1 MRIHRKR
8 FLVAVCATASVVLAA
23 VSWAASQKQAKVKAS
38 AYAEMETRILKVL
51 EEMYQ
56 DPPAADQG
64 AWNITPEDGRLL
76 RVLTEAISAKHVVE
90 IGTSHGYSAIWLCLA
105 LQSTGGK
112 LITHEIDP
120 DRVSLAR
127 KNFKRAGVEHIVTL
141 VEGDAHKT
149 VTKLK
154 GPIDIL
160 FLDADKAGN
169 IDYLN
174 KLLPLVRPGG
184 LILAHNTT
192 DLESLMQDYLE
203 AVTTDPDL
211 ETIFLHKRDLG
222 IGVTLKKRR

>member
-1 MRIHRKR
+1 MRIHRKG
-8 FLVAVCATASVVLAA
+8 FLVAFCATASVVLAA
-23 VSWAASQKQAKVKAS
+23 VSWAASEKQAKVKAS
-38 AYAEMETRILKVL
+38 AYAQMEARILKVL

-56 DPPAADQG
+56 DERQG

-76 RVLTEAISAKHVVE
+76 RVLTEAIGAKHVVE

-120 DRVSLAR
+120 DRVLLAR
-127 KNFKRAGVEHIVTL
+127 KNFKQAGVDHIVTL
-141 VEGDAHKT
+141 IEGDAHKT
-149 VTKLK
+149 VAKLK

-203 AVTTDPDL
+203 AVTASPDL
-211 ETIFLHKRDLG
+211 ETIFLHKDDLG
-222 IGVTLKKRR
+222 IGVTLKKRRSI

>member
-1 MRIHRKR
+1 MRIYRTG
-8 FLVAVCATASVVLAA
+8 FLVAVCAAASVILAA
-23 VSWAASQKQAKVKAS
+23 VSWAVSEKQAKVKAS
-38 AYAEMETRILKVL
+38 VYAEMEARILKVL
-51 EEMYQ
+51 QEMYR
-56 DPPAADQG
+56 DDRQG
-64 AWNITPEDGRLL
+64 GWNITPEDGRLL
-76 RVLTEAISAKHVVE
+76 RVLTEAIGAKHVVE

-127 KNFKRAGVEHIVTL
+127 KNFKRAGVDHIVTL

-149 VTKLK
+149 VNKLK

-203 AVTTDPDL
+203 AVTTNPDL
-211 ETIFLHKRDLG
+211 ETIFLHKRESG

>member
-1 MRIHRKR
+1 MRIHRR
-8 FLVAVCATASVVLAA
+8 CFLVAVCAAAPVVLAA
-23 VSWAASQKQAKVKAS
+23 VSWATSEEHTKVKAS
-38 AYAEMETRILKVL
+38 ACTEMETRILKVL
-51 EEMYQ
+51 QEMYH
-56 DPPAADQG
+56 DERQG
-64 AWNITPEDGRLL
+64 VLNVTPEDGRLL
-76 RVLTEAISAKHVVE
+76 RVLTEAMGAKSVVE

-120 DRVSLAR
+120 VRVSLAR
-127 KNFKRAGVEHIVTL
+127 KNFKRAGVDHIVTL
-141 VEGDAHKT
+141 IEGDAHKT

-192 DLESLMQDYLE
+192 DLESLMQDYLD

-211 ETIFLHKRDLG
+211 ETIFLHKRDFG
-222 IGVTLKKRR
+222 IGVTVKKRR

>member
-1 MRIHRKR
+1 MRVHRKG
-8 FLVAVCATASVVLAA
+8 FIVVVCATASAVLAA
-23 VSWAASQKQAKVKAS
+23 VNWAASERQAKVKAC
-38 AYAEMETRILKVL
+38 AYAEIEARILKVL

-56 DPPAADQG
+56 DERQG
-64 AWNITPEDGRLL
+64 AWNVTPEDGRLL
-76 RVLTEAISAKHVVE
+76 RVLTEAIGAKQVVE
-90 IGTSHGYSAIWLCLA
+90 IGTSHGYSAIWFCLA

-120 DRVSLAR
+120 GRVSLGRA
-127 KNFKRAGVEHIVTL
+127 NFKRAGVDHIVTL

-149 VTKLK
+149 VTKVK

-203 AVTTDPDL
+203 AVTTNPGL
-211 ETIFLHKRDLG
+211 ETVFVHERDFG